1 MELFVNSVLLSN
13 EIIIYIFVQMI
24 LILLLFIAFYFS
36 ISIIKNW
43 DYEKTTT
50 TQYKLENKSY
60 LVILIISFTLI
71 VKIFLFPYFAY
82 SLDNLSNIVPGAMC
96 AAGIVGANDFGQINL
111 ALKILILF
119 FIGVWL
125 IINSLDLKAKTYPYT
140 KKKYWF
146 YSFIFLLCL
155 IEIFLDFSFL
165 NGISTKEPVMCCS
178 TIFGINSV
186 GSNIPFD
193 LSISMLLVL
202 FYLLYI
208 LIVFI
213 NIQKQAFLNLIFNF
227 LFLYIAYYCV
237 TYSFSTYVYELPTH
251 QCPFCMLQKEYHFIG
266 YFIWS
271 TLFLGTFFGVASY
284 ILKTFINKDLEY
296 TYKYSLVFNSI
307 FVFICSFYVIR
318 YYLINGVFL

>member
-1 MELFVNSVLLSN
+1 MNNILLSN
-13 EIIIYIFVQMI
+13 EIVIFLFVQII
-24 LILLLFIAFYFS
+24 LFILLFIAFYFS
-36 ISIIKNW
+36 LSIIKNW
-43 DYEKTTT
+43 DYDKTTAK
-50 TQYKLENKSY
+50 QYKLEKTSY

-96 AAGIVGANDFGQINL
+96 AAGIVGANEFGQINL
-111 ALKILILF
+111 TLKILILF
-119 FIGVWL
+119 FVGIWL

-140 KKKYWF
+140 KKKYLF
-146 YSFIFLLCL
+146 YIFIFVLC
-155 IEIFLDFSFL
+155 IAETFLDFLFL

-178 TIFGINSV
+178 VIFGVNSV
-186 GSNIPFD
+186 GSKIPFD
-193 LSISMLLVL
+193 LTIPMLLAL
-202 FYLLYI
+202 FYLLYL

-213 NIQKQAFLNLIFNF
+213 NIQKQAFINIIVNF
-227 LFLYIAYYCV
+227 LFLYISYYAV
-237 TYSFSTYVYELPTH
+237 TYFFSTYIYELPTH

-296 TYKYSLVFNSI
+296 TYKYSLIFNSI

-318 YYLINGVFL
+318 FYFVNGVFL

>member
-36 ISIIKNW
+36 ISIIKTWN
-43 DYEKTTT
+43 YEKTTT

-111 ALKILILF
+111 TLKILILF

-146 YSFIFLLCL
+146 YSFIFFLCI
-155 IEIFLDFSFL
+155 IEIFLDFFFL

-178 TIFGINSV
+178 TLFGINSV

-237 TYSFSTYVYELPTH
+237 TYFFSTYVYELPTH